1 MRLVN
6 ATVHEFGRSPYPA
19 EYRAT
24 RISDGKY
31 YMEIRYGKQQS
42 RKWVQPKYVT
52 FKTKVTERFIEKVSE
67 LSGQEV

>member
-1 MRLVN
+1 MRQVN

-24 RISDGKY
+24 RISDGKH

-42 RKWVQPKYVT
+42 RKWVRPKDVT
-52 FKTKVTERFIEKVSE
+52 FKVKVAKRYIEKVSE
-67 LSGQEV
+67 LNGQEV